1 MLLGMSLAVFTNF
14 HVFLSLVGIVAGL
27 IAAFAMLN
35 AKLPPKLT
43 GLFLLTTALTDITGF
58 MFPMPFDP
66 AFVVGIID
74 LAAVA
79 IACMAL
85 YGGRLK
91 GATRWLY
98 VVSALFAL
106 YLNCFV
112 LVVQSFQK
120 VAFLHQFAPTGKEPA
135 FAAVQG
141 VLLVLFIGL
150 GVAALRRFRPLA
162 TAAPA

>member
-1 MLLGMSLAVFTNF
+1 MVLGMSLTAFTNF
-14 HVFLSLVGIVAGL
+14 HVFLSMVGIVAGL

-43 GLFLLTTALTDITGF
+43 GLFLLATALTDITGF

-85 YGGRLK
+85 YAGRLK

-98 VVSALFAL
+98 VASALVAL

-120 VAFLHQFAPTGKEPA
+120 IPFLHQFAPTGKEPA
-135 FAAVQG
+135 FAAAQG
-141 VLLVLFIGL
+141 VLLVLFLGL
-150 GVAALRRFRPLA
+150 GVAALRRFRPLGTVA
-162 TAAPA
+162 TA